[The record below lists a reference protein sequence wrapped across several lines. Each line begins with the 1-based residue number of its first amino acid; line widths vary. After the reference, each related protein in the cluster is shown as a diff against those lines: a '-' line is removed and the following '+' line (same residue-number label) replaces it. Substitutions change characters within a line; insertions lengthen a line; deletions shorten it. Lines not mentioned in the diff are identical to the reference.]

1 MLFDERF
8 EQHTVTV
15 TVFTRYIKA
24 ILENEPGLNNA
35 WVEGEVSNVTRAT
48 SGHVYFTV
56 KDQGASLSC
65 VMWRNN
71 AQKLKG
77 AELRE
82 GVSIQVHGNI
92 SVYEPTGKY
101 QLVVDQIKT
110 TGEGSLYAEFARLKD
125 KLDKEG
131 LFDPS
136 QKRALPLFPLN
147 IGVVTSETGAAY
159 QDILNTLRRR
169 MPMATILLSHA
180 TVQGIDAPAS
190 IMRALQALDNQ
201 PDVDVIIL
209 ARGGG
214 SMEDLWCFNDENVV
228 RSITATRCPV
238 ITGVGHE
245 IDFTLADFA
254 ADMRAPTPTAAA
266 EMASPI
272 TIEQLKD
279 TVAGLSQ
286 TLTENAAYAIED
298 KLKTLSTM
306 QQRLALMAPQ
316 KQVNTSWQKLD
327 DLSGRLSRAMGH
339 QMSIQRA
346 TLDGLHKRLLA
357 HHPSLILNRGFSIV
371 QRAHDGKV
379 VKLVEDVEVGSKLTV
394 MVSDGRFGSTVEK
407 LG

>member
-190 IMRALQALDNQ
+190 IIRALQALDNQ

-286 TLTENAAYAIED
+286 TLIENAAYAIED

-327 DLSGRLSRAMGH
+327 DLSGRLSRAMAH

-357 HHPSLILNRGFSIV
+357 HHPSLILKRGFSIV

>member
-8 EQHTVTV
+8 EQHTITV

-245 IDFTLADFA
+245 IDFTLVDFA

-306 QQRLALMAPQ
+306 QQRLALMAPH

-357 HHPSLILNRGFSIV
+357 HHPSLILKRGFSIV

>member
-92 SVYEPTGKY
+92 NVYEPTGKY

-327 DLSGRLSRAMGH
+327 DLSGRLSRAMAH

>member
-228 RSITATRCPV
+228 RSVTATRCPV

-306 QQRLALMAPQ
+306 QQRLALMAPH

-357 HHPSLILNRGFSIV
+357 HHPSLILKRGFSIV

>member
-92 SVYEPTGKY
+92 NVYEPTGKY

>member
-8 EQHTVTV
+8 EQHTITV

-286 TLTENAAYAIED
+286 TLIENAAYAIED

-306 QQRLALMAPQ
+306 QQRLALMAPH

-357 HHPSLILNRGFSIV
+357 HHPSLILKRGFSIV
-371 QRAHDGKV
+371 QRANDGKV